1 MNWTNKALA
10 ALIGIAL
17 ALAGCAHYPLNEPL
31 VGNASETAYR
41 FEEQPSGTNTNELFI
56 CVILSGGGTR
66 AAALSYGVLQKLR
79 DTQIV
84 WKGQT
89 KRLLDEVDCISSV
102 SGGAF
107 TAAYYGLFGE
117 RVFQDFRERFLDHD
131 VESDLIGRALS
142 PVNWFRLASPNF
154 SRIDLAAEYYDEM
167 IFERKTFRALGE
179 GGRRP
184 FVIINST
191 NMANGERF
199 EFTQSE
205 FNILGS
211 DLGTYPV
218 ARAVAASSAFPFL
231 LSPLSLKNY
240 PAPESVKITTDMR
253 LGLEDFYT
261 NRRRYQ
267 WAVNRIQYADVAE
280 RPYIHLMDG
289 GLADNIGLRPIE
301 AAYRRSS
308 GFIRKLI
315 NDGKIEKFVLLIVNA
330 RTEMQDQLSKK
341 ENPPGLLT
349 VAYKTATVALDNY
362 SFESIELIKE
372 LRDERT
378 RAQGVIT
385 ACQTRLDACPQAG
398 KLPKFSR
405 DIQPYIVEVDFK
417 ALPDAERRTYFL
429 SLPTNFRLSRSDVQ
443 KLVDVGGE
451 LLETDPEFEQLLKD
465 LQQ

>member
-1 MNWTNKALA
+1 
-10 ALIGIAL
+10 
-17 ALAGCAHYPLNEPL
+17 
-31 VGNASETAYR
+31 
-41 FEEQPSGTNTNELFI
+41 
-56 CVILSGGGTR
+56 
-66 AAALSYGVLQKLR
+66 
-79 DTQIV
+79 
-84 WKGQT
+84 
-89 KRLLDEVDCISSV
+89 
-102 SGGAF
+102 
-107 TAAYYGLFGE
+107 
-117 RVFQDFRERFLDHD
+117 
-131 VESDLIGRALS
+131 
-142 PVNWFRLASPNF
+142 
-154 SRIDLAAEYYDEM
+154 
-167 IFERKTFRALGE
+167 
-179 GGRRP
+179 
-184 FVIINST
+184 
-191 NMANGERF
+191 MANGERF

-205 FNILGS
+205 FNVLGS

-253 LGLEDFYT
+253 LGLDDFYT

-280 RPYIHLMDG
+280 RPYVHLMDG

-330 RTEMQDQLSKK
+330 RTETQDQLSKN
-341 ENPPGLLT
+341 ESPPGLLT
-349 VAYKTATVALDNY
+349 VAYKTATVAMDNY

-398 KLPKFSR
+398 KLPKFAN

-417 ALPDAERRTYFL
+417 ALPDPERRKYFL
-429 SLPTNFRLSRSDVQ
+429 SLPTNFRLPRSDVQ

-451 LLETDPEFEQLLKD
+451 LLQADPEFEQLLKD